1 MGGCT
6 NCAAKSGC
14 TDRKGTMFQELDQAL
29 ARLYPTRTWG
39 QPDDLARFEGGI
51 SEEDGYALAEEMAL
65 ALDAATFFRP
75 GEPDEYCDYIYV
87 LCLGREPCLVQIR
100 DGAVPLPDEI
110 AQGPADVLIQEQYL
124 RVCLSHM
131 ARVAGVQQ
139 TAMELGRVGGD
150 YLVREMPRPGVYD
163 APLLRRFQRL
173 VSLLPAYEVVHL
185 DFGEISA
192 PPPGFDP
199 GEYPHLYG
207 DLPHTANYLFYPQP
221 SNMQTTCLVPAA
233 APRALAGQGVATKE
247 SYD

>member
-6 NCAAKSGC
+6 NCAGKSGC
-14 TDRKGTMFQELDQAL
+14 NDRKGTMFHALDREL

-39 QPDDLARFEGGI
+39 EPDDLARFEAGI
-51 SEEDGYALAEEMAL
+51 AEEDGHALAEELAV
-65 ALDAATFFRP
+65 ALDAATFYRP

-100 DGAVPLPDEI
+100 DGEVPLPGELRDDLSGI
-110 AQGPADVLIQEQYL
+110 PIQEQYL

-139 TAMELGRVGGD
+139 TAMELHRAGRDHV
-150 YLVREMPRPGVYD
+150 VRELPRAGVYD

-173 VSLLPAYEVVHL
+173 VAVLPAYDIVHL

-192 PPPGFDP
+192 PLAGFEPGA
-199 GEYPHLYG
+199 YPRLYG
-207 DLPHTANYLFYPQP
+207 SLPHAANYLFYPQP
-221 SNMQTTCLVPAA
+221 STMQTTCLLP
-233 APRALAGQGVATKE
+233 G
-247 SYD
+247 